1 MTAQKTKLTLRE
13 QIEHE
18 KIKIWDLYCKSRVLE
33 TIENTKDEVFKD
45 FYNKYDYSFRL
56 WGGVEFVFWL
66 QALAKKCKSYNS
78 ELEPIAIFSL
88 PKGSRG
94 DAHKIK
100 NLQVIAKQMGLDV
113 AITSNRP
120 LKPARVTKPRTTTPK
135 AKRGPGE
142 RGARV

>member
-1 MTAQKTKLTLRE
+1 MTARKTKLTLRE
-13 QIEHE
+13 QIANERVRM
-18 KIKIWDLYCKSRVLE
+18 WDLYCKSRVLE
-33 TIENTKDEVFKD
+33 TIEKTPDHTFKD
-45 FYNKYDYSFRL
+45 IYNTYMYTFNL

-78 ELEPIAIFSL
+78 ELEPIAIFPL
-88 PKGSRG
+88 PKGSKS
-94 DAHKIK
+94 DAHKIQ

-120 LKPARVTKPRTTTPK
+120 LKPARVTKPRTSTPK

-142 RGARV
+142 RGGNV

>member
-1 MTAQKTKLTLRE
+1 MRAQKPKLTLRE
-13 QIEHE
+13 QIANERVRM
-18 KIKIWDLYCKSRVLE
+18 WDLYCKSRVLE
-33 TIENTKDEVFKD
+33 TIEKTPDRSFKD
-45 FYNKYDYSFRL
+45 IYNTYMYTFNL

-88 PKGSRG
+88 PKGSQS
-94 DAHKIK
+94 DAVKIN

-120 LKPARVTKPRTTTPK
+120 LKPARVSKPRTTTPK
-135 AKRGPGE
+135 AKRGAGE

>member
-1 MTAQKTKLTLRE
+1 MRAQKPKLTLRE
-13 QIEHE
+13 QIANERVRM
-18 KIKIWDLYCKSRVLE
+18 WDLYCKSRVLE
-33 TIENTKDEVFKD
+33 TIEKTPDKSFKD
-45 FYNKYDYSFRL
+45 IYNTYMYTFNL

-88 PKGSRG
+88 PKGSQS
-94 DAHKIK
+94 DAVKIN

-120 LKPARVTKPRTTTPK
+120 LKPARVSKPRTTTPK
-135 AKRGPGE
+135 AKRGAGE
-142 RGARV
+142 RGGNV

>member
-1 MTAQKTKLTLRE
+1 MTSQKKKLTLRE
-13 QIEHE
+13 QIANERVHMWE
-18 KIKIWDLYCKSRVLE
+18 LYCKSRVLE

-45 FYNKYDYSFRL
+45 IYNTYMYTFNL

-78 ELEPIAIFSL
+78 ELEPIAIFPL
-88 PKGSRG
+88 PKGSQS
-94 DAHKIK
+94 DAVKIK

-120 LKPARVTKPRTTTPK
+120 LRPARVAKPRTTTPK